1 VKIVATISTRSQSF
15 TEATIVNLSEGGVGM
30 RMSDERPGV
39 SLSAGDEI
47 HLRFSLPQGGQVLH
61 TTGTVVW
68 RTAQACGVRL
78 SYIPDDERL
87 ALEQWLTACVERS
100 LAELCERMRA
110 VCA

>member
-1 VKIVATISTRSQSF
+1 
-15 TEATIVNLSEGGVGM
+15 
-30 RMSDERPGV
+30 
-39 SLSAGDEI
+39 
-47 HLRFSLPQGGQVLH
+47 LPQGGRVLH

-68 RTAQACGVRL
+68 RTAQACGVRF

-100 LAELCERMRA
+100 LAELCERMRT

>member
-1 VKIVATISTRSQSF
+1 
-15 TEATIVNLSEGGVGM
+15 M
-30 RMSDERPGV
+30 

-47 HLRFSLPQGGQVLH
+47 HLRFSLPQGGQMLH

-68 RTAQACGVRL
+68 RTAQACGVRF

-100 LAELCERMRA
+100 LAECA
-110 VCA
+110 SVCGRCAREAFAETFATSLSPFEMLPAET